1 MTFDTGMTN
10 LINTLFMHVTISL
23 VHSESIGE
31 VSQERAEKKLIFLE
45 TVRTVAIAT
54 LIVEVGLFVIQLMFL
69 LYFIFFVAKV
79 LSDSVA

>member
-45 TVRTVAIAT
+45 TVRTVAIGT
-54 LIVEVGLFVIQLMFL
+54 LIIEAGLFVIQL
-69 LYFIFFVAKV
+69 KV
-79 LSDSVA
+79 